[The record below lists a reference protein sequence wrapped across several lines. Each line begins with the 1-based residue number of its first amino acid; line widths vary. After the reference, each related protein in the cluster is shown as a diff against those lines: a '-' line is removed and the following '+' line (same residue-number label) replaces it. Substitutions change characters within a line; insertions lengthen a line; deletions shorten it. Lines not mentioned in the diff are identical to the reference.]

1 VQDLN
6 ILGQRVKIEIIGIEE
21 IDQKNRKEVL
31 AIVDQVLKAAS
42 LDEHSVNI
50 CFVDEPSMIEL
61 HHQFKKEKKVTD
73 VLSFPVPEV
82 ESHFEHTKNMLG
94 DVVICVS
101 KAAEQAREY
110 GHSLHEEIA
119 VLCAHGLFH
128 LLGYDHEVSHEQ
140 ADIQMQGEMYLLE
153 VAGLRPEL
161 SLIGRT

>member
-1 VQDLN
+1 MN
-6 ILGQRVKIEIIGIEE
+6 IEIVGLEE
-21 IDQKNRKEVL
+21 IDQKNRESVL
-31 AIVDQVLKAAS
+31 AIVHKVLNAAE
-42 LDEHSVNI
+42 LKERSVNV

-61 HHQFKKEKKVTD
+61 HHQFKKKKQVTD
-73 VLSFPVPEV
+73 VLSFPLPEM
-82 ESHFEHTKNMLG
+82 ESGFAHTKNILG

-101 KAAEQAREY
+101 KAQAQAQEY

-128 LLGYDHEVSHEQ
+128 LLGYDHENSPEE

-153 VAGLRPEL
+153 VAGLRAEL

>member
-1 VQDLN
+1 MN
-6 ILGQRVKIEIIGIEE
+6 IEIIGITQ
-21 IDQKNRKEVL
+21 IDPKSRDGVL
-31 AIVDQVLKAAS
+31 AVVNQVLKAAN
-42 LDEHSVNI
+42 LEEHSVNI

-82 ESHFEHTKNMLG
+82 ESNFEHTKNMLG
-94 DVVICVS
+94 DVVICVP
-101 KAAEQAREY
+101 KAAQQALEY
-110 GHSLHEEIA
+110 GHSLQEEIA

-128 LLGYDHEVSHEQ
+128 LLGYDHEVSQEE

-153 VAGLRPEL
+153 VAGLKPEL